1 MRILKKRCSTLNLQ
15 VMAYLIVNP
24 AKELIVGCGLR
35 LMTSLEVSERIKDR
49 HQALVKWAFEDNQVK

>member
-1 MRILKKRCSTLNLQ
+1 
-15 VMAYLIVNP
+15 MAYLIVNP